1 MRVGSTHNPVQS
13 FHRGDIFDGS
23 RHYFLRQV
31 YFFEL
36 RAAGVMFF
44 TFLDKVYPGLL
55 VGRGGLVPCG
65 RGLCTSCVCC
75 MCMCPGAG
83 MRDYVCVCVSLGR
96 GGMNEEVCRHHRRV
110 RRRKLPERSHF

>member
-13 FHRGDIFDGS
+13 FHRGNIFDGS
-23 RHYFLRQV
+23 RRYFLRQV

-55 VGRGGLVPCG
+55 VGRGGLVSMRAGVMYIMCMLYVYVYVSWG
-65 RGLCTSCVCC
+65 WHAGLC
-75 MCMCPGAG
+75 MCMCII
-83 MRDYVCVCVSLGR
+83 RQR
-96 GGMNEEVCRHHRRV
+96 GDE
-110 RRRKLPERSHF
+110 